1 MLRDDQKP
9 RDGESGGVCGIDHA
23 VEDVEGS
30 ECETV
35 EGALGAD
42 VRR

>member
-9 RDGESGGVCGIDHA
+9 CNGESGSIYGIDDA

>member
-9 RDGESGGVCGIDHA
+9 SDGESGSVCGVDDA
-23 VEDVEGS
+23 VKDVEGS